1 EENKITRETLREMG
15 FAQEAEDMARR
26 AEDLRLQLRGVNR
39 DVLGNRD
46 LADTVRTQ
54 LYKEQTAPLMEEID
68 RRIAEIE
75 ALEEVD
81 PDRFRAYA
89 KVLNTLREI
98 RAEIVG

>member
-1 EENKITRETLREMG
+1 
-15 FAQEAEDMARR
+15 
-26 AEDLRLQLRGVNR
+26 

-68 RRIAEIE
+68 RQIAEIE

-98 RAEIVG
+98 RAEIVGEIERLEGISDPIIRARLDQEITTGKKTIEKEIAR